1 MPMTIQKITEWE
13 LNLLIFTDGKTESQ
27 RWKINCP
34 RLVWDSST
42 AGNSRIQI
50 SLYNSAYSR
59 NVLYLPSQLELGVKK
74 SSTLFFVHFMW
85 ASTGQ
90 TFKKTIYHAF
100 CRILVEQRKKVLNS
114 FVWTSFYPRE
124 QILITFSSRTN
135 VVFHSSPFL
144 NYLLAFW

>member
-1 MPMTIQKITEWE
+1 MLMTIKKAKEWE
-13 LNLLIFTDGKTESQ
+13 LKLVIFTEGKTESQ

-42 AGNSRIQI
+42 AGNIRIQI
-50 SLYNSAYSR
+50 SLYDSAYSR

-74 SSTLFFVHFMW
+74 SSTLFFVPFTW
-85 ASTGQ
+85 ATIGQ
-90 TFKKTIYHAF
+90 TFKKTIYYAL

-114 FVWTSFYPRE
+114 FVWTFYPRE
-124 QILITFSSRTN
+124 QIWITLSSITN
-135 VVFHSSPFL
+135 IVFHSSPFL